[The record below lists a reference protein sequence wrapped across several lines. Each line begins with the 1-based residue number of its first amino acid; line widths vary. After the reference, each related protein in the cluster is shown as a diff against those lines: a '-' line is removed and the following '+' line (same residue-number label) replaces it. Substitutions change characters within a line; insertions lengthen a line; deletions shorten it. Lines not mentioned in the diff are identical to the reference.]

1 MADKLGIIA
10 GSGDLPRMLIEACR
24 ESGRECHVI
33 ALEGHADPDVVK
45 DVPHDWLRLGAAGKA
60 IEIGRAL
67 NVRDVVLA
75 GGIERPSLSSL
86 RPDWR
91 TLQFIMR
98 LGRKSLG
105 DDGILRL
112 VIAEFEAEGFRV
124 IGPDTVL
131 QDLKPEAGLLGSH
144 APDQTAEDDI
154 ARGRDVLRS
163 MSAADIG
170 QAVVVQQGLVLG
182 VEAIEGTDALLAR
195 CGPLRREGDGGVLVK
210 LSKRGQERRADMPT
224 IGPDTISA
232 AAAAGLRGIAVEANA
247 TLVVDRKR
255 TVELAN
261 QHGLFLIAVAG
272 E

>member
-24 ESGRECHVI
+24 AAGRECHVI

-67 NVRDVVLA
+67 KVRDVVLA

-112 VIAEFEAEGFRV
+112 IIAEFEAEGFRV

-131 QDLKPEAGLLGSH
+131 EDLKIQPGLLGKH
-144 APDQTAEDDI
+144 APDQTATDDI

-163 MSAADIG
+163 LSAADVG

-195 CGPLRREGDGGVLVK
+195 CGPLRREGEGGVLIK
-210 LSKRGQERRADMPT
+210 FSKHGQERRADMPT
-224 IGPDTISA
+224 IGPDTVSGA
-232 AAAAGLRGIAVEANA
+232 AEAGLRGIAVEANA
-247 TLVVDRKR
+247 TLVIDRERVVD
-255 TVELAN
+255 LADE
-261 QHGLFLIAVAG
+261 HGLFLIAVAS

>member
-45 DVPHDWLRLGAAGKA
+45 DVPHDGLRLGAAGKA

-195 CGPLRREGDGGVLVK
+195 CGPLRREGDGGVLIK
-210 LSKRGQERRADMPT
+210 LSTSATNKPLNGSVSPLRLVNMRPSSPITPSTPVPPEIQSLPQPPMMSSWSASPKAMSSPPPT
-224 IGPDTISA
+224 
-232 AAAAGLRGIAVEANA
+232 
-247 TLVVDRKR
+247 
-255 TVELAN
+255 
-261 QHGLFLIAVAG
+261 
-272 E
+272 

>member
-24 ESGRECHVI
+24 ASGRECHVI
-33 ALEGHADPDVVK
+33 ALEGHADPEVVK

-105 DDGILRL
+105 DDGLLRL

-131 QDLKPEAGLLGSH
+131 EDLKPKPGLLGKH
-144 APDQTAEDDI
+144 APDQTAKDDI
-154 ARGRDVLRS
+154 ARGREVLHS
-163 MSAADIG
+163 LSAADVG
-170 QAVVVQQGLVLG
+170 QAVVVQQGLILG

-195 CGPLRREGDGGVLVK
+195 CGPLRRDGDGGVLVK
-210 LSKRGQERRADMPT
+210 LSKRGQDRRADMPT
-224 IGPDTISA
+224 IGPETISA
-232 AAAAGLRGIAVEANA
+232 AAAAGLRGIAVEADA
-247 TLVVDRKR
+247 TLVVDRAR
-255 TVELAN
+255 VVELADQN
-261 QHGLFLIAVAG
+261 GLFLIAVAG

>member
-33 ALEGHADPDVVK
+33 ALEGHADPEVV
-45 DVPHDWLRLGAAGKA
+45 DGVPHDWLRLGAAGKA

-67 NVRDVVLA
+67 KVRDVVLA

-112 VIAEFEAEGFRV
+112 IIAEFEAEGFRV

-131 QDLKPEAGLLGSH
+131 KDLTPEAGQLGRH
-144 APDQTAEDDI
+144 APDTGAQADI
-154 ARGRDVLRS
+154 DRGRDVLRS
-163 MSAADIG
+163 LSAVDVG

-195 CGPLRREGDGGVLVK
+195 CGPLRREGDGGVLIK

-224 IGPDTISA
+224 IGPDTVSA
-232 AAAAGLRGIAVEANA
+232 AVAAGLRGIAIEANA
-247 TLVVDRKR
+247 TLVLDRQR
-255 TVELAN
+255 TVDLADE
-261 QHGLFLIAVAG
+261 HGLFLVAVSV

>member
-24 ESGRECHVI
+24 ASGRECHVI

-67 NVRDVVLA
+67 KVRDVVLA
-75 GGIERPSLSSL
+75 GGIERPSLSGL

-112 VIAEFEAEGFRV
+112 IIAEFEAEGFRV
-124 IGPDTVL
+124 IGPDAVL
-131 QDLKPEAGLLGSH
+131 ENLKPQPGLLGKH
-144 APDQTAEDDI
+144 APDQTAKDDI
-154 ARGRDVLRS
+154 ARGRDVLRCL
-163 MSAADIG
+163 SAADVG

-182 VEAIEGTDALLAR
+182 VEAIEGTDALIAR
-195 CGPLRREGDGGVLVK
+195 CGSLRREGDGGVLIK
-210 LSKRGQERRADMPT
+210 LSKRGQDRRADMPT
-224 IGPDTISA
+224 IGPDTVAA

-247 TLVVDRKR
+247 TLVVDRAR
-255 TVELAN
+255 AVDLAD
-261 QHGLFLIAVAG
+261 QKGLFLIAVAG

>member
-10 GSGDLPRMLIEACR
+10 GSGDLPRLLIEACR
-24 ESGRECHVI
+24 VSGRECHVI
-33 ALEGHADPDVVK
+33 ALEGHADPDAVQ
-45 DVPHDWLRLGAAGKA
+45 DVPHNWLRLGAAGKA

-67 NVRDVVLA
+67 KVRDVVLA

-91 TLQFIMR
+91 TVQFIAK

-112 VIAEFEAEGFRV
+112 IIAEFEAEGFRV

-131 QDLKPEAGLLGSH
+131 EDLKPKPGLLGKH
-144 APDQTAEDDI
+144 APDQTAKDDI

-163 MSAADIG
+163 LSAADVG
-170 QAVVVQQGLVLG
+170 QAVVVQQGLILG

-195 CGPLRREGDGGVLVK
+195 CGPLRREGDGGVLIK
-210 LSKRGQERRADMPT
+210 LSKRGQDKRADLPT
-224 IGPDTISA
+224 IGPDTVSA
-232 AAAAGLRGIAVEANA
+232 AAAAGLRGIAVEADA
-247 TLVVDRKR
+247 TLVVDRAR
-255 TVELAN
+255 VVELADQN
-261 QHGLFLIAVAG
+261 GLFLIAVAG

>member
-24 ESGRECHVI
+24 ASGRECHVI

-60 IEIGRAL
+60 IEIGRTL
-67 NVRDVVLA
+67 KVRDVVLA

-91 TLQFIMR
+91 TLQFIAK

-105 DDGILRL
+105 DDSILRL
-112 VIAEFEAEGFRV
+112 IIAEFEAEGFRV
-124 IGPDTVL
+124 IGPETVL
-131 QDLKPEAGLLGSH
+131 EDLKPQPGLLGKH
-144 APDQTAEDDI
+144 TPDQTAKDDI
-154 ARGRDVLRS
+154 ARGREVLRS
-163 MSAADIG
+163 LSAADVG
-170 QAVVVQQGLVLG
+170 QAVVVQQGLILG

-195 CGPLRREGDGGVLVK
+195 CGPLRRAGDGGVLIK
-210 LSKRGQERRADMPT
+210 LSKRGQDRRADMPT
-224 IGPDTISA
+224 IGPDTVSA

-247 TLVVDRKR
+247 TLVVDRAR
-255 TVELAN
+255 VVELADQN
-261 QHGLFLIAVAG
+261 GLFLIAVSG